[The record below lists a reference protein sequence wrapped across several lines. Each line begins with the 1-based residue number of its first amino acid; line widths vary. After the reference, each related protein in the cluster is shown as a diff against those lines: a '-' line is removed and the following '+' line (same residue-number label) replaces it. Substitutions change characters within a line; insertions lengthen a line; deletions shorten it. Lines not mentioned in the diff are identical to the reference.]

1 MLEHKRFLYSTLK
14 WRIIMYHELPD
25 HSSAPLLRNLDK
37 NLNQY
42 NALACNRES
51 GWDFEGSDIWRILQ
65 GLPEFS
71 RNTAFPVATT
81 FIVKCRIALPYSP
94 KYGSAS
100 QVAPNYQYTSRPS
113 RYQEAVKEKQL
124 PLEEQW
130 LTKWLTQ
137 QPVPQEL
144 SDSSA
149 S

>member
-71 RNTAFPVATT
+71 RNTAFSVATT
-81 FIVKCRIALPYSP
+81 FIV
-94 KYGSAS
+94 
-100 QVAPNYQYTSRPS
+100 
-113 RYQEAVKEKQL
+113 
-124 PLEEQW
+124 
-130 LTKWLTQ
+130 
-137 QPVPQEL
+137 L
-144 SDSSA
+144 SDSLTLFAQVWLRLASGPELSIYLSA
-149 S
+149 KPVSRSRQGKTASIRRAVADKMAHPAACSAGTI